1 MVSSYGRWVYICC
14 YFGSGYSVI
23 IISRVINNVLIVVMV
38 VDISVV
44 SNVCGNCGLVNNVCQ
59 CVNDKVGDISVRV
72 VGISG
77 V

>member
-14 YFGSGYSVI
+14 YFGLGYSVI

-44 SNVCGNCGLVNNVCQ
+44 SNVCGNCGLVNNVC
-59 CVNDKVGDISVRV
+59 
-72 VGISG
+72 
-77 V
+77 

>member
-1 MVSSYGRWVYICC
+1 MLVVKVIWGMVSSYGRWVYICC

-44 SNVCGNCGLVNNVCQ
+44 SNVCGNCGLVNNVC
-59 CVNDKVGDISVRV
+59 
-72 VGISG
+72 
-77 V
+77 